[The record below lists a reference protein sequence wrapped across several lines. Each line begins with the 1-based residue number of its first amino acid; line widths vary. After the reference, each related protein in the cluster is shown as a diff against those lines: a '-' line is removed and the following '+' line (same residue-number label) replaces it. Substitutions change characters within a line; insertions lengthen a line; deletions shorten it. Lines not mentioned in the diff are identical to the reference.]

1 MALEAVQAQA
11 GHAVLGQLD
20 DALSRIDR
28 ARHAARANPIAS
40 AMVERAAAIAA
51 GDRTASR
58 TWPRRSRQSAARTR
72 RPAPALSSTW
82 RRAGEGWHDA
92 SARRAMVASGC
103 HHLSGE

>member
-40 AMVERAAAIAA
+40 AMVERAAVIAA
-51 GDRTASR
+51 GDRTAVENLAA
-58 TWPRRSRQSAARTR
+58 TFAALGCPYQEARTR
-72 RPAPALSSTW
+72 TLVHMAPG
-82 RRAGEGWHDA
+82 R
-92 SARRAMVASGC
+92 
-103 HHLSGE
+103 